1 MEWVTELST
10 PRLLMTNEFSYL
22 VQKIGTGLVTKSFI
36 LNIQG
41 KIKNENKFLFLYL
54 V

>member
-1 MEWVTELST
+1 MEWVTETEYTTSF
-10 PRLLMTNEFSYL
+10 MTNQFSYL